1 MNKILQILTLAF
13 LFTMNIHHV
22 EAQKCDLKVLR
33 TEAMIKINDFTFY
46 LEKIAKKE
54 LNLESRKSNLRL
66 AVNLFKPLSTVEVS
80 NASTGTKRRYDI
92 KLYLE
97 RLLNLNYK
105 TVVLTVETVFYPSIK
120 DFKKV
125 LIQGKE
131 MYTATATFVQKFCGM
146 KNAGSDQQFQEC
158 DYEDVTRKNIRIYV
172 EILEERGRERCI
184 IYLGDISVDETK

>member
-13 LFTMNIHHV
+13 LFTISIHHT

-33 TEAMIKINDFTFY
+33 TEAMIKVNDFTFY

-54 LNLESRKSNLRL
+54 LNLDSRKSNLKL

-80 NASTGTKRRYDI
+80 NASSGTKKRYDI

-105 TVVLTVETVFYPSIK
+105 AVVLTVETVFYPSIK

-146 KNAGSDQQFQEC
+146 KSTSSDQQFQEC

-172 EILEERGRERCI
+172 EILQERGQERCI